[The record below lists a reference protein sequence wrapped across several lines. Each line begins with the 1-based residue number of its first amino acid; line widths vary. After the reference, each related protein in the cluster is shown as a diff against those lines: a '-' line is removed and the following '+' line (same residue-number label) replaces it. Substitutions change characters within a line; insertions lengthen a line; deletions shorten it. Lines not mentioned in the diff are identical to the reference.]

1 MYRIHQIKLPIE
13 ESKEKIPEKILKKIG
28 MKDVF
33 VKDWKIVK
41 ESIDARDKEHLCWVY
56 SVDFQVASRKNPK
69 KNLRLP
75 SGGKLKLEIAPDM
88 TYHGITPGSGFVS
101 DGSHGSQSAAPR
113 LSSRPVVVG
122 LGPAGLFCGLILAQA
137 GYKPIVLERGRDVE
151 QRHIDVENFWKTGV
165 LNPESNVQFGEGGAG
180 TFSDGKLTTGIKDVR
195 IRKVLEEM
203 VAAGAPEDILYKQKP
218 HIGTDLLRTVVKNI
232 RQQIVSLGG
241 EVRFETRLDG
251 LHWQDEPCDAAVAV
265 SAAAAGS
272 ASDPC
277 DAQTAGDAL
286 AYCDAVLAGD
296 GANHRRLA
304 GITASNTAS
313 GVQAADTAEPAK
325 PAKSA
330 KPAKPATV
338 ETAGVQAAEIVS
350 AGKREFIPCQVLVV
364 AVGHSARDTFRM
376 LDEEAVAM
384 EQKPFSIGVR
394 IEHPQE
400 LIDIAQYGKT
410 SGELG
415 LPPAEYKINYRCKD
429 EAGDAASANLAAG
442 RGVYTFCMCPGGHVV
457 AASSQEGGM
466 VVNGMSYHDRD
477 SGVANSALLCD
488 VRTSDFGSD
497 YVLAGVDF
505 QEKYERLAFE
515 AGRVQS
521 SEDRPEADSSR
532 KFYSPAGTQPTAGMA
547 YCPPKSTW
555 SKLRDGNAPELEGCL
570 PDFAVAA
577 FREAMPNLG
586 KKLRGFD
593 RDDAIVTGVETRSS
607 SPVRMLRDGTCESVN
622 SKGLYPC
629 GEGAGYAGGITSAAV
644 DGIRVA
650 ESIISGWLP
659 AE

>member
-1 MYRIHQIKLPIE
+1 
-13 ESKEKIPEKILKKIG
+13 
-28 MKDVF
+28 
-33 VKDWKIVK
+33 
-41 ESIDARDKEHLCWVY
+41 
-56 SVDFQVASRKNPK
+56 
-69 KNLRLP
+69 
-75 SGGKLKLEIAPDM
+75 
-88 TYHGITPGSGFVS
+88 
-101 DGSHGSQSAAPR
+101 
-113 LSSRPVVVG
+113 
-122 LGPAGLFCGLILAQA
+122 
-137 GYKPIVLERGRDVE
+137 
-151 QRHIDVENFWKTGV
+151 
-165 LNPESNVQFGEGGAG
+165 
-180 TFSDGKLTTGIKDVR
+180 
-195 IRKVLEEM
+195 
-203 VAAGAPEDILYKQKP
+203 
-218 HIGTDLLRTVVKNI
+218 
-232 RQQIVSLGG
+232 
-241 EVRFETRLDG
+241 
-251 LHWQDEPCDAAVAV
+251 
-265 SAAAAGS
+265 
-272 ASDPC
+272 
-277 DAQTAGDAL
+277 
-286 AYCDAVLAGD
+286 
-296 GANHRRLA
+296 
-304 GITASNTAS
+304 
-313 GVQAADTAEPAK
+313 
-325 PAKSA
+325 
-330 KPAKPATV
+330 
-338 ETAGVQAAEIVS
+338 
-350 AGKREFIPCQVLVV
+350 
-364 AVGHSARDTFRM
+364 
-376 LDEEAVAM
+376 M

-394 IEHPQE
+394 IEHPQD

-415 LPPAEYKINYRCKD
+415 LPPAEYKINYRCKGETGAAI
-429 EAGDAASANLAAG
+429 EAAVQTEGKGAANANLAAG

-505 QEKYERLAFE
+505 QEKYERLAFQ

-521 SEDRPEADSSR
+521 SEDRPEADSGR

-555 SKLRDGNAPELEGCL
+555 SKLRDGKAPELEGCL

-607 SPVRMLRDGTCESVN
+607 SPVRMLRDVTCESVN

-659 AE
+659 VQ